1 MEHFSQVFIGY
12 NPLSSKLELLGAS
25 GLYTAAPAYI
35 GGDTSSLYTST
46 PRQQTEHLY
55 DTLQRPDTAIYSTI
69 IN

>member
-1 MEHFSQVFIGY
+1 M
-12 NPLSSKLELLGAS
+12 
-25 GLYTAAPAYI
+25 